1 MTDEQPPNVRI
12 LIPSRP
18 ENVAVVRE
26 VLAGLADSLEID
38 TIEDVKVAVSEACNN
53 VVVHAYDE
61 RGGPLEVEVYVGRHE
76 LDVVVRDY
84 GVGIGPRVVDDS
96 FPGHGIGLAVIE
108 ALASRTEMRA
118 HAGQGIE
125 MAMRFDLPEQPALGG
140 AEPSPAIT
148 AHDGPAETLE
158 VVVAPALLASGI
170 FVRVLGAL
178 GARAG
183 FSIDRLADA
192 QLVADALAA
201 HLAPALAEPHVR
213 LGVTASERRID
224 LWVEP
229 LRLGGSAGLV
239 ADSTIGDLGPII
251 ERLVDEVEIRPTAT
265 CEALALTMW
274 ERRPARSSSAA

>member
-1 MTDEQPPNVRI
+1 MTDDQPPNVRI
-12 LIPSRP
+12 VVPSRP
-18 ENVAVVRE
+18 ENVAIVRE
-26 VLAGLADSLEID
+26 VLAGLADSIEID

-61 RGGPLEVEVYVGRHE
+61 RGGPLEVEVFVGRHE

-84 GVGIGPRVVDDS
+84 GVGIGPRPVDDS

-125 MAMRFDLPEQPALGG
+125 MAMRFDLPEQPVFGG
-140 AEPSPAIT
+140 ADPGPAI
-148 AHDGPAETLE
+148 AAPEGPAEMLE
-158 VVVAPALLASGI
+158 VVVAPAQLASGI
-170 FVRVLGAL
+170 FVRLMGAL
-178 GARAG
+178 GVRAG

-213 LGVTASERRID
+213 LAVAAGERRLD
-224 LWVEP
+224 VWVEP

-251 ERLVDEVEIRPTAT
+251 ERLVDEVEIHPDGTS
-265 CEALALTMW
+265 EALALSMW
-274 ERRPARSSSAA
+274 ERRPARSSAA